1 MATNDYSAIFQEAGK
16 TYNVDPQL
24 LRAVVQV
31 ESGGKPN
38 AVSEVGAQG
47 LAQIMPTTAKALGV
61 KNPFDPRE
69 NIFGAA
75 KLLDENLTRYGNP
88 NDAILAYHGGTD
100 QKNWGPKTRAYL
112 EKVTSAYQ
120 GPQGSK
126 MPSTVNTI
134 GGAGGGNDAFT
145 AYFSGNTQP
154 AAAPANDPFSAYFGS
169 APVAPVQAQPVAA
182 QVAPQ
187 QAPQV
192 TPQGQPVPGAFTMG
206 VGDVVKGGVQSLA
219 HGIGALAERYPN
231 AAKALN
237 FLTGGDI
244 NADVSADFRRGVP
257 QMDAQI
263 RQQEQAYQASRPAGA
278 GVDVAR
284 FAGGLAGAAPLAGLT
299 PAAVGSSLLGRAAV
313 GAGAGALGSL
323 VAPVTDDSKP
333 FAQQKAE
340 QAALGAALGGAAP
353 VVARGIGR
361 VISPN
366 VRPDVELLMREG
378 VTPTPGQLLGGGLAR
393 TEEKARSVPGLGDVI
408 TSGQRRAVDEFN
420 QAAYARALN
429 PIGEKVTA
437 PVGREAVEQVADK
450 LGSAYNKLL
459 PKLQFKADQQFSTEL
474 GNIQQMSAGLADA
487 QRGQFDSIIRN
498 DLIRH
503 MTPQGNMS
511 GESLKKVETA
521 LTQKAKNY
529 LGSSV
534 ASERELGSALQATL
548 DTVRSTL
555 VRANPEH
562 AEQLSRINQGWAN
575 YARIRQASSMVGA
588 ENGIFTPNQLQ
599 SSVRALDKSVG
610 KGDFA
615 KGNALMQDLSE
626 AGKNVIS
633 QKYPDSGTAGR
644 LALGAGLAGGL
655 AAVNPMALAGAAA
668 GALPYTAP
676 GQRLAAALLTRRP
689 AAAAPVGN
697 FIDQYGPRL
706 GALLAPSILTNQGQ

>member
-1 MATNDYSAIFQEAGK
+1 MAYDDIINAEAQR
-16 TYNVDPQL
+16 NQVDPDL
-24 LRAVVQV
+24 LRAMMRQ
-31 ESGGKPN
+31 ESGGNPT
-38 AVSEVGAQG
+38 AVSKAGASGLMQLMPATAKELGVSNIFDPQQNIAGGAKYVRQLIDKYGNVDHAVQAYNVGPG
-47 LAQIMPTTAKALGV
+47 KFDKFLAGEIKSLPQETVQYGDKVSANFANLKKGIMPQENAANVDAWLGQSKGPTGGV
-61 KNPFDPRE
+61 QS
-69 NIFGAA
+69 A
-75 KLLDENLTRYGNP
+75 
-88 NDAILAYHGGTD
+88 DAWL
-100 QKNWGPKTRAYL
+100 
-112 EKVTSAYQ
+112 
-120 GPQGSK
+120 
-126 MPSTVNTI
+126 
-134 GGAGGGNDAFT
+134 GAG
-145 AYFSGNTQP
+145 S
-154 AAAPANDPFSAYFGS
+154 
-169 APVAPVQAQPVAA
+169 APVQAQPVAA
-182 QVAPQ
+182 QAVPQ
-187 QAPQV
+187 QAPQ
-192 TPQGQPVPGAFTMG
+192 GAPSFITDANGYQIPNPALPRKEAGSFTMG
-206 VGDVVKGGVQSLA
+206 VGDTVRGAVQGLA
-219 HGIGALAERYPN
+219 HGIGYIADKVAPNSQLAQ
-231 AAKALN
+231 
-237 FLTGGDI
+237 
-244 NADVSADFRRGVP
+244 DFRAGVP
-257 QMDAQI
+257 QVDAQI
-263 RQQEQAYQASRPAGA
+263 RQQEQALQAQRAATGNT
-278 GVDVAR
+278 GFDWAR
-284 FAGGLAGAAPLAGLT
+284 LAG
-299 PAAVGSSLLGRAAV
+299 
-313 GAGAGALGSL
+313 GALGSAVVPNPIASAL
-323 VAPVTDDSKP
+323 
-333 FAQQKAE
+333 AQ
-340 QAALGAALGGAAP
+340 P
-353 VVARGIGR
+353 VVVEGDNFAKEKAIQGATGVALQGAGKLIGR
-361 VISPN
+361 AISPKVN
-366 VRPDVELLMREG
+366 PDVELLMREG
-378 VTPTPGQLLGGGLAR
+378 VTPTPGQIIGGGIAR

-408 TSGQRRAVDEFN
+408 TSGQRRAVEDFN

-450 LGSAYNKLL
+450 LSSAYNRLL
-459 PKLQFKADQQFSTEL
+459 PNLQFKADQQFATEL
-474 GNIQQMSAGLADA
+474 GNIQQMAVGLADA

-498 DLIRH
+498 DLVRH

-555 VRANPEH
+555 VRANPTH
-562 AEQLSRINQGWAN
+562 ADQLSRINQGWAN

-655 AAVNPMALAGAAA
+655 AAVNPAALVGAAA

-676 GQRLAAALLTRRP
+676 GQRLAAALLTKRP

-706 GALLAPSILTNQGQ
+706 GAMLAPAVLLNQRP

>member
-38 AVSEVGAQG
+38 ALSEVGAQG
-47 LAQIMPTTAKALGV
+47 LAQIMPTTAKSLGV
-61 KNPFDPRE
+61 KNAFDPRE

-134 GGAGGGNDAFT
+134 GEMGANDDAFT
-145 AYFSGNTQP
+145 AYFSGKSQP
-154 AAAPANDPFSAYFGS
+154 TAAPANDPFSAYFGTPAQA
-169 APVAPVQAQPVAA
+169 APVKTSAQAAQ

-187 QAPQV
+187 V
-192 TPQGQPVPGAFTMG
+192 IPQGQPVPGSFTMG
-206 VGDVVKGGVQSLA
+206 VGDVVKGGVQSLV

-244 NADVSADFRRGVP
+244 NADVAADFRSGVP
-257 QMDAQI
+257 QVDTQI
-263 RQQEQAYQASRPAGA
+263 RQQEQAYQASRPADA
-278 GVDVAR
+278 GIDLTR
-284 FAGGLAGAAPLAGLT
+284 FAGSVAGAAPIAGLT

-323 VAPVTDDSKP
+323 ASPVIDESKP
-333 FAQQKAE
+333 FAQQKME

-353 VVARGIGR
+353 LVTRGIGR
-361 VISPN
+361 MISPN

-459 PKLQFKADQQFSTEL
+459 PNLQFKADQQFASEL
-474 GNIQQMSAGLADA
+474 GNIQQMAVGLADA

-498 DLIRH
+498 DLVRH

-511 GESLKKVETA
+511 GESLKKVETG

-534 ASERELGSALQATL
+534 ASERELGAALQATL

-555 VRANPEH
+555 VRANPAH
-562 AEQLSRINQGWAN
+562 ADELSRINQGWAN

-676 GQRLAAALLTRRP
+676 GQRLAAALLTKRP
-689 AAAAPVGN
+689 TAAAPVGN
-697 FIDQYGPRL
+697 FIEQYGPRL
-706 GALLAPSILTNQGQ
+706 GALLAPSMLLKP

>member
-1 MATNDYSAIFQEAGK
+1 MAYDDIINAEAQR
-16 TYNVDPQL
+16 NQVDPDL
-24 LRAVVQV
+24 LRAMMRQ
-31 ESGGKPN
+31 ESGGNPT
-38 AVSEVGAQG
+38 AVSKAGASGLMQLMPATAKELGVSNIFDPQQNIAGGAKYVRQLIDKYGNVDHAVQAYNVGPG
-47 LAQIMPTTAKALGV
+47 RFDKFLAGEIKALPQETVQYGDKVSANFVNLKKGIMPQENAANVDAWLGQSKGPTGGV
-61 KNPFDPRE
+61 QS
-69 NIFGAA
+69 A
-75 KLLDENLTRYGNP
+75 
-88 NDAILAYHGGTD
+88 DAWLG
-100 QKNWGPKTRAYL
+100 
-112 EKVTSAYQ
+112 
-120 GPQGSK
+120 
-126 MPSTVNTI
+126 
-134 GGAGGGNDAFT
+134 
-145 AYFSGNTQP
+145 
-154 AAAPANDPFSAYFGS
+154 AAPA
-169 APVAPVQAQPVAA
+169 QAQPVAA
-182 QVAPQ
+182 QAAPQ
-187 QAPQV
+187 QAPQ
-192 TPQGQPVPGAFTMG
+192 GAPSFITDANGYQIPNPALPRKEAGSFTMG
-206 VGDVVKGGVQSLA
+206 VGDTVRGAVQGLA
-219 HGIGALAERYPN
+219 HGIGYIADKVAPNSQLAQ
-231 AAKALN
+231 
-237 FLTGGDI
+237 
-244 NADVSADFRRGVP
+244 DFRAGVP
-257 QMDAQI
+257 QVDAQI
-263 RQQEQAYQASRPAGA
+263 RQQEQALQAQRAATGNT
-278 GVDVAR
+278 GFDWAR
-284 FAGGLAGAAPLAGLT
+284 LAG
-299 PAAVGSSLLGRAAV
+299 
-313 GAGAGALGSL
+313 GALGSAVVPNPIASAL
-323 VAPVTDDSKP
+323 
-333 FAQQKAE
+333 AQ
-340 QAALGAALGGAAP
+340 P
-353 VVARGIGR
+353 VVVEGDNFAKEKAIQGATGVALQGAGKLIGR
-361 VISPN
+361 AISPKVN
-366 VRPDVELLMREG
+366 PDVELLMREG
-378 VTPTPGQLLGGGLAR
+378 VTPTPGQIIGGGIAR

-408 TSGQRRAVDEFN
+408 TSGQRRAVEDFN

-450 LGSAYNKLL
+450 LSSAYNRLL
-459 PKLQFKADQQFSTEL
+459 PNLQFKADQQFATEL
-474 GNIQQMSAGLADA
+474 GNIQQMAVGLADA

-498 DLIRH
+498 DLVRH

-555 VRANPEH
+555 VRANPTH
-562 AEQLSRINQGWAN
+562 ADQLSRINQGWAN

-655 AAVNPMALAGAAA
+655 AAVNPAALVGAAA

-676 GQRLAAALLTRRP
+676 GQRLAAALLTKRP

-706 GALLAPSILTNQGQ
+706 GAMLAPAVLLNQRP